1 MKLLKF
7 DYCNWGQLDKV
18 NQSVYRK
25 ITIHSKK
32 VGYGPISSSINSS
45 YSKRKIEIL
54 IANKTRKQN
63 ISRDNVFLFENLQ
76 HPGDIFVGHKLLF
89 CNIPAISLLPLQCFA
104 ITSQPQV
111 KNLTNVYLV
120 CLQHSL

>member
-1 MKLLKF
+1 MKLLKC

-32 VGYGPISSSINSS
+32 VGYGPISRSINSS

-54 IANKTRKQN
+54 IANKTRKQS
-63 ISRDNVFLFENLQ
+63 ISRDNVFLFETYNTQETYLSDTSCYFVIYQQFLCCHYNALQ
-76 HPGDIFVGHKLLF
+76 
-89 CNIPAISLLPLQCFA
+89 
-104 ITSQPQV
+104 
-111 KNLTNVYLV
+111 
-120 CLQHSL
+120 